1 MHAIFDVFIRNTIY
15 FNGIILIFHE
25 RCRKKIIFREYLFT
39 RNLYVNEIHELSYAQ
54 TQCINFKNLFET
66 KNYPEQLNES
76 FEINFTNLFI

>member
-1 MHAIFDVFIRNTIY
+1 MHAIFDVFTRNTIY
-15 FNGIILIFHE
+15 FYGIILIFHE

-54 TQCINFKNLFET
+54 TRCINFKNLFET